1 MEVNFF
7 GVVAVTE
14 AAMPHLRASGGRVF
28 TVSSVRGA
36 VGQPFNEASCAAK
49 FAVEGFLESL
59 APVAATVGVG
69 VAIVEPG
76 AVTTEF
82 VNNVSPA
89 SERGLPEAGRDR
101 RPPTGA
107 GLPSNRDV
115 RPYQE
120 RSDGST
126 MGARRDQAIPSSN
139 RGAGHD
145 GPTGDQRLRAD
156 GAIVPASGADLLP
169 RVRDRGRQRP
179 RRPRGAGPAARPGL
193 RARPLSRTGPRRRPW

>member
-36 VGQPFNEASCAAK
+36 VGHSFNEASCAAK

-69 VAIVEPG
+69 VAFLEPG

-89 SERGLPEAGRDR
+89 SGRGLPEAGRD
-101 RPPTGA
+101 
-107 GLPSNRDV
+107 
-115 RPYQE
+115 
-120 RSDGST
+120 
-126 MGARRDQAIPSSN
+126 
-139 RGAGHD
+139 
-145 GPTGDQRLRAD
+145 
-156 GAIVPASGADLLP
+156 
-169 RVRDRGRQRP
+169 
-179 RRPRGAGPAARPGL
+179 
-193 RARPLSRTGPRRRPW
+193 